1 MDKRVRNSG
10 CACPG
15 AHYNVAFGTVA
26 IGTNAK
32 YVFGANVPFTPCSVR
47 LMLDV
52 RRPNFGIGCDDH
64 NSCDLPSDFWIAN
77 GFREVAQ
84 VVKPYSQPSDS
95 TMATSLVSVVRALST
110 EGYKCG
116 VLFRWL

>member
-15 AHYNVAFGTVA
+15 ARYNVAFGTVA
-26 IGTNAK
+26 SGTNAQ
-32 YVFGANVPFTPCSVR
+32 FFLGTNVLLTPGSASH
-47 LMLDV
+47 MLNV
-52 RRPNFGIGCDDH
+52 CRPKLGIGCDDH
-64 NSCDLPSDFWIAN
+64 YSCDLPSDFWIAN

-95 TMATSLVSVVRALST
+95 TMAASLVSVVWA
-110 EGYKCG
+110 KM
-116 VLFRWL
+116 